1 VLLLDGAFGT
11 EFQKLDLDASDFGGF
26 EGCNDILSV
35 TRPDVVRDI
44 YESYLAAGSDCITTN
59 TFGVNLS
66 ALADYGLEER
76 AGELAAAA
84 ARIARECAD
93 AYSTEEQPRFVLGD
107 LGPGSKLP
115 TLGQV
120 GFAELRDTY
129 EVVSTSLIASG
140 VDAIIV
146 ETVQDPL
153 QAKAAVMGAKRAR
166 RAAGRVVPIFLSV
179 TVETNGALLLG
190 SQVSAI
196 VAMFVPL
203 RVDAI
208 GLNCATGPNHM
219 GEHLAVL
226 ASQSPTMLLC
236 QPNAGLPVLG
246 PDGATYPLTPDEY
259 VRAMMSFVDRFGL
272 NMVGGCC
279 GTSPEHIRALREA
292 LGRRAPAPRQVN
304 FAPSLASLYEDVATH
319 QDINYLAIGERANA
333 AGSKAF
339 REAMLAGD
347 YDACLELARKQ
358 TGVHLVDLCVD
369 YVGRDATRDAAE
381 LASRFA
387 TGLTAPLSLDS
398 SVPLVLQT
406 ELERYPGRP
415 LVNSV
420 HLEDGDGPGSKYEQV
435 MSLVAE
441 HGAAVVAL
449 TIDEDGMARTAERKL
464 SVAERLI
471 GDITGRWDVDEGSLF
486 VDFLTYPITTGS
498 SDNRRDAMET
508 IAAISQLAS
517 RHPGV
522 KTILGVSNISFGI
535 KPRAR
540 VVLNSVFLYEAR
552 KAGLSAAIVDAGK
565 IMPVEAI
572 REDVLACAED
582 LIWDRRTPD
591 YDPLT
596 AFLAFFDDDALSDA
610 VGSSQEPTLAD
621 LPVDERLRRRII
633 SGNADELAAD
643 LDEALAQGRSALDII
658 NTELLD
664 GMREV
669 GELFGA
675 GKMQLP
681 FVLGSAEVMKKAV
694 TLLEPHLDRSDASSS
709 KGTLVLATVRGDV
722 HDIGKNLV
730 DIIVSNN
737 GYRVVN
743 LGIKQSIEAIIS
755 AAVESHA
762 DAIGMSGLL
771 VKSTQIMRDN
781 LAEIAARGLAD
792 DYPVLLGGA
801 ALTRS
806 YVEDILAVEHPGVVR
821 YSTDAF
827 AGLRQLDEI
836 MAAKTS
842 SGETGSSLPTIPAA
856 LALAGTPTLL
866 DALVDPSTPTPQT
879 SALRGASQTPQSPQ
893 ESATEPYTTREPF
906 PDTHPDRPEEPL
918 SHDTV
923 PTPPFWGT
931 RTLSDIPLDEVL
943 PYLDYKALLLGRWGL
958 RAPDGLEALVAS
970 QQARIDGYLS
980 KITSEHLDH
989 LRLVYGY
996 WPVYTKYNAVVLLD
1010 PADQRTPI
1018 GEFVFPRQV
1027 RAPNRSVSDY
1037 FRTQAECDRLGPD
1050 VLPLQVVTVGRPL
1063 LQAADA
1069 LNAAGEY
1076 RAYFELH
1083 GVAVQ
1088 LAEALA
1094 EYWHAHIRAELG
1106 ISASDGDVSQIL
1118 AKQQYQGER
1127 FSFGYAACPDLE
1139 QRRLLVDLT
1148 GATSIGITLTEALQ
1162 LDPEASTDA
1171 LIVHHPKARYFSVR

>member
-1 VLLLDGAFGT
+1 VLLFDGGFGT
-11 EFQKLDLDASDFGGF
+11 ELQKLNLNAADFGGC
-26 EGCNDILSV
+26 EGCNDILNV
-35 TRPDVVRDI
+35 TRPDVVRGVH
-44 YESYLAAGSDCITTN
+44 ESYLAAGSDCITTN

-66 ALADYGLEER
+66 ALADYGLVER
-76 AGELAAAA
+76 AVELTEAA

-93 AYSTEEQPRFVLGD
+93 AFSTEDQPRFVLGD

-115 TLGQV
+115 TLGQASFV
-120 GFAELRDTY
+120 DLRDTY
-129 EVVSTSLIASG
+129 ELVAASLIASG

-153 QAKAAVMGAKRAR
+153 QAKAAVIGAKRAR
-166 RAAGRVVPIFLSV
+166 VAARRHVPIFLSV
-179 TVETNGALLLG
+179 TVETNGTLLLG

-196 VAMFVPL
+196 IATFVPL
-203 RVDAI
+203 GVDAI

-219 GEHLAVL
+219 AEHLAVL
-226 ASQSPTMLLC
+226 ASQSPTLLLC

-246 PDGATYPLTPDEY
+246 PDGASYPLTPDEY
-259 VRAMMSFVDRFGL
+259 VGAMISFVSRFGL

-279 GTSPEHIRALREA
+279 GTTPEHIRQLRAA
-292 LGRRAPAPRQVN
+292 LGVREPAPRRVEY
-304 FAPSLASLYEDVATH
+304 APSLASLYEDVSTH
-319 QDINYLAIGERANA
+319 QDINYLAVGERANA
-333 AGSKAF
+333 AGSKGF

-358 TGVHLVDLCVD
+358 SGVHLVDLCVD
-369 YVGRDATRDAAE
+369 YVGRDATQDAAE
-381 LASRFA
+381 LSSRFA

-420 HLEDGDGPGSKYEQV
+420 HFEDGDGPSSKYHQV
-435 MSLVAE
+435 MSLVSE

-449 TIDEDGMARTAERKL
+449 TIDEDGMARTAVGKL
-464 SVAERLI
+464 AVAERLI
-471 GDITGRWDVDEGSLF
+471 DDITGRWGVEPESVF
-486 VDFLTYPITTGS
+486 IDFLTYPITTGS
-498 SDNRRDAMET
+498 SDNRRDAIET
-508 IAAISQLAS
+508 VTAIRELTT
-517 RHPGV
+517 RNPRV

-572 REDVLACAED
+572 REDILTAAED
-582 LIWDRRTPD
+582 LIWDRRRPD

-596 AFLAFFDDDALSDA
+596 AFIALFDDDVVDA
-610 VGSSQEPTLAD
+610 GVGAPKEATLAD
-621 LPVDERLRRRII
+621 LPIGERLKKRII
-633 SGNADELAAD
+633 SGNADGLAGD

-658 NTELLD
+658 NTDLLD

-694 TLLEPHLDRSDASSS
+694 TLLEPHLDRSAASSS

-737 GYRVVN
+737 GYRVIN
-743 LGIKQSIEAIIS
+743 LGIKQSIETIIS
-755 AAVESHA
+755 SAVEANA

-781 LAEIAARGLAD
+781 LAEIAARGLAAGF
-792 DYPVLLGGA
+792 PVLLGGA

-806 YVEDILAVEHPGVVR
+806 YVEDILAPEYPGVVR

-827 AGLRQLDEI
+827 SGLRQLDEI
-836 MAAKTS
+836 MSAKSAGRVTIDVPTDT
-842 SGETGSSLPTIPAA
+842 ETVP
-856 LALAGTPTLL
+856 
-866 DALVDPSTPTPQT
+866 LVQEAETPTPAVPTVTQRPT
-879 SALRGASQTPQSPQ
+879 
-893 ESATEPYTTREPF
+893 ESAAGVQT
-906 PDTHPDRPEEPL
+906 PL
-918 SHDTV
+918 SHDIV

-931 RTLSDIPLDEVL
+931 RTLSDISLNDVL
-943 PYLDYKALLLGRWGL
+943 PYMDYRALLLGRWGL
-958 RAPDGLEALVAS
+958 RAPDGLDVLLAS
-970 QQARIDGYLS
+970 QRERIDAHLDVIAS
-980 KITSEHLDH
+980 QHLDH
-989 LRLVYGY
+989 LRVAYGY
-996 WPVYTKYNAVVLLD
+996 WPVYTIYNSVIVLN
-1010 PADQRTPI
+1010 PADQRTQI
-1018 GEFVFPRQV
+1018 GEFVFPRQQ
-1027 RAPNRSVSDY
+1027 RAPYRSISDY
-1037 FRTQAECDRLGPD
+1037 FRSKSEYEQLGPD
-1050 VLPLQVVTVGRPL
+1050 VLPLQVVTVGRTI
-1063 LQAADA
+1063 LQAADK

-1076 RAYFELH
+1076 RNYFELH

-1106 ISASDGDVSQIL
+1106 IATTDGDATQVL
-1118 AKQQYQGER
+1118 TKQQYQGER

-1139 QRRLLVDLT
+1139 QRQLVVDLT
-1148 GATSIGITLTEALQ
+1148 RAATSIGVTLTEALQ

-1171 LIVHHPKARYFSVR
+1171 LIVHHPQARYFSVR

>member
-1 VLLLDGAFGT
+1 VPVPDSSALLDALAHRVLLLDGAFGT
-11 EFQKLDLDASDFGGF
+11 ECQKLDLSASDFGGF
-26 EGCNDILSV
+26 EGCNDILSI
-35 TRPDVVRDI
+35 TRPDVVRDV

-66 ALADYGLEER
+66 ALADYGLVER
-76 AGELAAAA
+76 AGELAGAA

-93 AYSTEEQPRFVLGD
+93 ASSTREQPRFVLGD

-129 EVVSTSLIASG
+129 ELVGTSLIAAG

-153 QAKAAVMGAKRAR
+153 QAKAAVIGAKRAR
-166 RAAGRVVPIFLSV
+166 RAAGRAVPIFLSV

-196 VAMFVPL
+196 VATFVPL
-203 RVDAI
+203 GVDAI
-208 GLNCATGPNHM
+208 GLNCATGPSHM

-226 ASQSPTMLLC
+226 AAQSPTMLLC
-236 QPNAGLPVLG
+236 QPNAGLPVLR

-279 GTSPEHIRALREA
+279 GTTPEHIRALREA
-292 LGRRAPAPRQVN
+292 LRNREPAPRH
-304 FAPSLASLYEDVATH
+304 ADYSPALASLYEDVSTH

-398 SVPLVLQT
+398 SVPAVLQT
-406 ELERYPGRP
+406 ELERCPGRP

-420 HLEDGDGPGSKYEQV
+420 HLEDGDGPDSKYEQV

-441 HGAAVVAL
+441 HGTAVVAL

-471 GDITGRWDVDEGSLF
+471 ADITGRWGVDEGSLF

-498 SDNRRDAMET
+498 SDNRRDAIET
-508 IAAISQLAS
+508 IAALSQLAA

-522 KTILGVSNISFGI
+522 KTVLGVSNISFGI

-572 REDVLACAED
+572 RADVLACAED

-596 AFLAFFDDDALSDA
+596 AFLTFFDDDASSDA
-610 VGSSQEPTLAD
+610 VGSLQEPTLAD
-621 LPVDERLRRRII
+621 LPIGERLRRRII
-633 SGNADELAAD
+633 SGNADGLAAD
-643 LDEALAQGRSALDII
+643 LDEALAQGRNALDII
-658 NTELLD
+658 NTYLLD

-694 TLLEPHLDRSDASSS
+694 TLLEPHLDHSDSSSS

-737 GYRVVN
+737 GYRVIN
-743 LGIKQSIEAIIS
+743 LGIKQSIDAIIS
-755 AAVESHA
+755 AAVESQA

-771 VKSTQIMRDN
+771 VKSTQIMRNN
-781 LAEIAARGLAD
+781 LAEIAARGLAN

-806 YVEDILAVEHPGVVR
+806 YVEDILAPEHPGVVR
-821 YSTDAF
+821 YATDAF
-827 AGLRQLDEI
+827 TGLRQLDEI
-836 MAAKTS
+836 MAAKA
-842 SGETGSSLPTIPAA
+842 SGGAMAPSVPRVSATPPTR
-856 LALAGTPTLL
+856 TL
-866 DALVDPSTPTPQT
+866 
-879 SALRGASQTPQSPQ
+879 QSPHDG
-893 ESATEPYTTREPF
+893 ATEPHADIP
-906 PDTHPDRPEEPL
+906 PDQPQEPL
-918 SHDTV
+918 SHDIV

-931 RTLSDIPLDEVL
+931 RTLDHIALDKAL
-943 PYLDYKALLLGRWGL
+943 PYLDYRALLLGRWGL
-958 RAPDGLEALVAS
+958 RAPDGLEALIAS
-970 QQARIDGYLS
+970 QQGLLAGYLD
-980 KITSEHLDH
+980 KIASEHLDH

-996 WPVYTKYNAVVLLD
+996 WPVYTKYDSVVLLD
-1010 PADQRTPI
+1010 PADQQSNI
-1018 GEFVFPRQV
+1018 GEFVFPRQE
-1027 RAPNRSVSDY
+1027 RAPYRSIADY
-1037 FRTQAECDRLGPD
+1037 FRTQAEYEQLGPD

-1063 LQAADA
+1063 LQAADR

-1106 ISASDGDVSQIL
+1106 INVADGDIAQMVTN
-1118 AKQQYQGER
+1118 QQYQGER

-1139 QRRLLVDLT
+1139 QRRLLTDLT
-1148 GATSIGITLTEALQ
+1148 KAASIGVNLTEALQ

-1171 LIVHHPKARYFSVR
+1171 LIVHHPQAHYFSVR